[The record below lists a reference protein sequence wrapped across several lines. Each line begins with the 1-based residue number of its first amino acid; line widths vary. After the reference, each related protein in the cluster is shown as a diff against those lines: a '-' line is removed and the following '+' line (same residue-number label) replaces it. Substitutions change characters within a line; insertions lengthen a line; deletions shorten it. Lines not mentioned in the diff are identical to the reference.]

1 MADTVIITGEK
12 TVTVVTVGVQ
22 GPAGI
27 SGSSIPATNTTLG
40 GIIVGDNLTITGN
53 GVLSAQPGGVTAFN
67 NRTGN
72 ITLLSTDVQPITDPL
87 YLQVYKD
94 AQTTQSALTQFGL
107 SSFIQSAQMIAGF
120 SRGLLTANTSG
131 TTINAFLPAPD
142 RVVGGPRLFVINVPS
157 GSAGAVQVRTD
168 AGVAVGSAITAG
180 LIKRIGLIWDAS
192 TATWLLY

>member
-27 SGSSIPATNTTLG
+27 SGSSIPATNATLG

-72 ITLLSTDVQPITDPL
+72 VSLTSSDVTTLVNGFNLHATDHFHALFQPVVYGDIHFQPI
-87 YLQVYKD
+87 
-94 AQTTQSALTQFGL
+94 
-107 SSFIQSAQMIAGF
+107 
-120 SRGLLTANTSG
+120 
-131 TTINAFLPAPD
+131 
-142 RVVGGPRLFVINVPS
+142 
-157 GSAGAVQVRTD
+157 
-168 AGVAVGSAITAG
+168 
-180 LIKRIGLIWDAS
+180 
-192 TATWLLY
+192 